1 MVNKKEDTSKFTTLS
16 KKSIDDELNDV
27 LGEMGD
33 DDDANDRIVT
43 KLANRL
49 KRMDKNLHKN
59 IADELKKSRE
69 EAERKKKE
77 EEERNGKKDREDKP
91 DDKYDKLLAKL
102 EALEKANE
110 ERDKKASRAAT
121 IEAVRKGLKDK
132 FDKAKLELNDFFL
145 DTAISKLEIP
155 DKDADVTENVIYE
168 LLLADRLPVNLGA
181 VYENVVAQELV
192 ASGNGLFYHTW
203 SKEDANRNYEIDF
216 ILPRGKKICPVEVKS
231 SGYKTHASLNAFLE
245 KYPSR
250 VGTAYLVY
258 TKDLRKDS
266 AITCMPTYM
275 TRFI

>member
-1 MVNKKEDTSKFTTLS
+1 MTIEELLELVNKKEDTSKFTTLS

-77 EEERNGKKDREDKP
+77 EEERNRKTNGENKP

-155 DKDADVTENVIYE
+155 DKDADVTDLVSKAEGIYTTDFKR
-168 LLLADRLPVNLGA
+168 ATGNTAIPHMG
-181 VYENVVAQELV
+181 
-192 ASGNGLFYHTW
+192 SG
-203 SKEDANRNYEIDF
+203 S
-216 ILPRGKKICPVEVKS
+216 S
-231 SGYKTHASLNAFLE
+231 SGGGRTIRDDEWDDIIEPKE
-245 KYPSR
+245 K
-250 VGTAYLVY
+250 
-258 TKDLRKDS
+258 
-266 AITCMPTYM
+266 
-275 TRFI
+275 